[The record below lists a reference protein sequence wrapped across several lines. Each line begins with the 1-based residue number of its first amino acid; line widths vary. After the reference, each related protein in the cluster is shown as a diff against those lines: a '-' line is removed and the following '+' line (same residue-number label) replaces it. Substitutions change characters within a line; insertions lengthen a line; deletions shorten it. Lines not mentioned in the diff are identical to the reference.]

1 MPNNPT
7 NQNDV
12 IKFPEFNPFKLSTY
26 VPAYQYW
33 CGPDWSAGQR
43 IYGKLTREQKEAPV
57 GQVFVNGEYKSSQLD
72 TACKAHDIRYNDAI
86 GASNEAY
93 QILQADILLMQ
104 DIANFDW
111 SLMTPTERTYTTL
124 LATSFT
130 LKLAAIDTTTS
141 AFEALKNQAAS
152 LASTLFSNPEFRNEF
167 QLSNP
172 FVDGFGSSMSGGFD
186 PNGNIFLNFSKTLT
200 NGSSTAENKTLNAT
214 FLGQDVSS
222 MFNTDFQSNA
232 DKFSL
237 KPDFSLT
244 TTNPSGNQTTSPV
257 TLHHGNKL
265 PQLANSGMI
274 ATDAVYVDANGN
286 PVSLYNSLFVA
297 KDSELGTFTLIKNN
311 IYTPLKD
318 GTLVAVNAVIN
329 VIDSAT
335 TSLISFINHQI
346 EGIFEP
352 IFKELFST
360 DDSTKDT
367 NGDNAAQR
375 LAGKIL
381 ADLIQGKDITQIAND
396 TTSQVL
402 IQNLLSDASKKL
414 AASIPTGP
422 LGADTAAFVQ
432 GTIAGAVINFAIAVA
447 ADRRMDLSDR
457 ACSHSQEWQN
467 GGQNA
472 LRFERIA
479 GMSFAYPRD
488 EYGTAAAKALTSA
501 AANDNFSTME
511 KLKIKREVRL

>member
-1 MPNNPT
+1 MAQNTAQIQIWTRDVNGTTPFGDLAPQHTFFVKVNDNGTREIIRGGPINDNMVTDDIAVVRTPYNGPDNGPSNPT
-7 NQNDV
+7 
-12 IKFPEFNPFKLSTY
+12 
-26 VPAYQYW
+26 
-33 CGPDWSAGQR
+33 PDWYDPTLPNPLHYQGTT
-43 IYGKLTREQKEAPV
+43 IKT
-57 GQVFVNGEYKSSQLD
+57 SSQSEINSLWNKAWTKAQTINSQSYDYEPLTQNCNTTTYIMASEMGLVPQVKSFLD
-72 TACKAHDIRYNDAI
+72 QKKVWTPGFGNDFEHSVVDK
-86 GASNEAY
+86 GWDFLKEFPT
-93 QILQADILLMQ
+93 
-104 DIANFDW
+104 NFKNDLTTIKDW
-111 SLMTPTERTYTTL
+111 LDDFKDSREFEDDNTTL
-124 LATSFT
+124 KTSFND
-130 LKLAAIDTTTS
+130 KYS
-141 AFEALKNQAAS
+141 FEIK
-152 LASTLFSNPEFRNEF
+152 E
-167 QLSNP
+167 
-172 FVDGFGSSMSGGFD
+172 
-186 PNGNIFLNFSKTLT
+186 
-200 NGSSTAENKTLNAT
+200 
-214 FLGQDVSS
+214 
-222 MFNTDFQSNA
+222 
-232 DKFSL
+232 
-237 KPDFSLT
+237 
-244 TTNPSGNQTTSPV
+244 
-257 TLHHGNKL
+257 GNKSL
-265 PQLANSGMI
+265 QLANSGMI

-286 PVSLYNSLFVA
+286 PVSEYSALFKVED
-297 KDSELGTFTLIKNN
+297 DSGNIFTLVRDN

-318 GTLVAVNAVIN
+318 GTLIAVNAIIN
-329 VIDSAT
+329 TIDSAT

>member
-1 MPNNPT
+1 MSSYMSSPNQYTVTINAVGPKAPLLDGSKSTFGHVWYSVSDGNGKIQSFGFAPSKSGDPFGPGEPNPHGSDDENYLT
-7 NQNDV
+7 RDYTRTINISKDDYEILKDFGQN
-12 IKFPEFNPFKLSTY
+12 PEKYGFSTY
-26 VPAYQYW
+26 Y
-33 CGPDWSAGQR
+33 
-43 IYGKLTREQKEAPV
+43 
-57 GQVFVNGEYKSSQLD
+57 NGVANSCIDYLWKGLEV
-72 TACKAHDIRYNDAI
+72 I
-86 GASNEAY
+86 G
-93 QILQADILLMQ
+93 L
-104 DIANFDW
+104 
-111 SLMTPTERTYTTL
+111 
-124 LATSFT
+124 
-130 LKLAAIDTTTS
+130 
-141 AFEALKNQAAS
+141 
-152 LASTLFSNPEFRNEF
+152 
-167 QLSNP
+167 
-172 FVDGFGSSMSGGFD
+172 
-186 PNGNIFLNFSKTLT
+186 
-200 NGSSTAENKTLNAT
+200 
-214 FLGQDVSS
+214 
-222 MFNTDFQSNA
+222 
-232 DKFSL
+232 
-237 KPDFSLT
+237 
-244 TTNPSGNQTTSPV
+244 NPSGFQGDIFPLKNISNFNEIKSTFDDPNATQPDFEQKSTPEKDGKTVEKWISDLADDLGVGVDNMINSSKEFFSDLLGLEDNNFNVNAGDSYIKLADSGLIRSDALSP
-257 TLHHGNKL
+257 LEEAIISLKDNDGNEF
-265 PQLANSGMI
+265 SI
-274 ATDAVYVDANGN
+274 V
-286 PVSLYNSLFVA
+286 
-297 KDSELGTFTLIKNN
+297 KDILV
-311 IYTPLKD
+311 PLKD
-318 GTLVAVNAVIN
+318 GTLIAVHSVIN
-329 VIDSAT
+329 VINSAPP
-335 TSLISFINHQI
+335 SLISFINHQI